1 MDFLSDDK
9 DGLQKLEFD
18 IEDRIYKLL
27 RNEFI
32 ITNNSSMSLFS
43 IPRNKRFVFVNTDEK
58 IHCDPVIDS
67 VDFLLQ
73 TIERVAAKDKNDDDL
88 DDIRPFKGFAKP
100 LKFYTNENETIIKN
114 ESKSKHNFITLLQ
127 DHVNEAIEDGF
138 DDSVAKYKGKSH
150 FVVCVIIKLFFIFYH
165 QNIFL

>member
-1 MDFLSDDK
+1 MHTSKILRTSVNFFFSLFLDDK

-43 IPRNKRFVFVNTDEK
+43 IPRNKRFVFVNTDNK
-58 IHCDPVIDS
+58 IHSNPVVDS
-67 VDFLLQ
+67 IDFLLQ
-73 TIERVAAKDKNDDDL
+73 TIERASSKEKNEDDL

-100 LKFYTNENETIIKN
+100 LKLYNNENETQKIDSCSN
-114 ESKSKHNFITLLQ
+114 SKHNFLTLLQ
-127 DHVNEAIEDGF
+127 EHINEALENGF

-150 FVVCVIIKLFFIFYH
+150 FVVS
-165 QNIFL
+165 